1 MAAALITKK
10 RLAGSAIAM
19 LLAVAALLGAG
30 AGVESDGYA
39 LFRAFLPRHTPNPDV
54 VVVGIGPA
62 DLDRFGDWPWPRD
75 LLAGVTDRLAAAH
88 ARVIAFTPAFA
99 APQNVETLNY
109 LQRLGTSSRIRSSG
123 EMSRVVTQ
131 IRDALDTDAAF
142 ATSMRRAHNVILS
155 AHSEIAEQSAAV
167 AGLPQN
173 AVIGSDDHTG
183 MLSKVFGPLPA
194 PLHPP
199 IPALSTAAVS
209 IGYLDDSNNV
219 SAQPLIVRDQNQL
232 VASLPL
238 LVAAQMGAS
247 SSPTITLQKTGGIA
261 LDDVRIPTDAH
272 LRAYARTY
280 ESNGQSAIPLYAF
293 SDVYGGAASPDRFAG
308 KAVLIGLTGGGQT
321 APVIRTADMV
331 SSILNREV
339 VAAPFW
345 VWWLRGLMVLA
356 ICAWLGFGLA
366 RLGTIA
372 SVSITAVLL
381 ILLANLEFMPLMAHV
396 VWIPLAFPLLLLVI
410 GHIGWLLWCRLRSV
424 AGASSLE
431 LSDANRQL
439 AEAYQQLGRYDDAF
453 DTFRRCRPSK
463 AVCDGMLRLGQDHER
478 HRRYADAVE
487 VYEEL
492 NRIEPGF
499 DNVAAH
505 LEQLRQFETTPT
517 LMGARRGAASN
528 LILAG
533 GLQKPTL
540 GRYQVI
546 KEIGRG
552 AMGVVYLGRDPESG
566 RTVAIKTMS
575 LAEGFDG
582 RVLEEVSQRFYRE
595 AETAGRLN
603 HPNIVTVYDVGDDQ
617 GLAYIAMDFLSGEPL
632 EEYAVPGKL
641 LPMDEAL
648 AVVIK
653 VAEALDYAHSQN
665 VVHRDIKP
673 GNILYERETG
683 RLKITDFGIASL
695 TDVSKTRTGTILGSP
710 SYMSPEQVAGRN
722 VDGRSDLYS
731 LGVTLYQLLRGD
743 LPFESTSLTGLMFKI
758 ANETHPDVTFLRPDI
773 PPAIKAVIDKAL
785 QKNAAARFQTG
796 AEMVKALRACQSKF
810 KSTNR

>member
-10 RLAGSAIAM
+10 RLAGSAIA
-19 LLAVAALLGAG
+19 LLFAVFALVGAG
-30 AGVESDGYA
+30 AGIESDGYA
-39 LFRAFLPRHTPNPDV
+39 VARAFLPEHTPNPDV

-75 LLAGVTDRLAAAH
+75 LLAGLTNRLAASH
-88 ARVIAFTPAFA
+88 ARVIAFTPALA
-99 APQNVETLNY
+99 AAQNARTLEY
-109 LQRLGTSSRIRSSG
+109 LRRLGTTSRIRSDA
-123 EMSRVVTQ
+123 EMSRVVGQ
-131 IRDALDTDAAF
+131 IRDALDSDAAF
-142 ATSMRRAHNVILS
+142 ADSMQRARDVILS
-155 AHSEIAEQSAAV
+155 AHAQVAAQG
-167 AGLPQN
+167 AAAALPPN
-173 AVIGSDDHTG
+173 AVIGRDNRSG
-183 MLSKVFGPLPA
+183 VFSNVFGPLSI

-199 IPALSTAAVS
+199 TPALSTAAAA
-209 IGYLDDSNNV
+209 IGYLDESGGD
-219 SAQPLIVRDQNQL
+219 SAQPLVVRDHDQL
-232 VASLPL
+232 VAALPL
-238 LVAAQMGAS
+238 LIATQMSAS
-247 SSPTITLQKTGGIA
+247 SNSGITLQKTGGIT
-261 LDDVRIPTDAH
+261 LNGIHIPTDAH

-280 ESNGQSAIPLYAF
+280 EQNGRSNIPLYEF
-293 SDVYGGAASPDRFAG
+293 SDVYDGNARADNFAG
-308 KAVLIGLTGGGQT
+308 KAVLVGLTAAGSR
-321 APVIRTADMV
+321 APVIKAANMV

-345 VWWLRGLMVLA
+345 VWWLRALIVLV
-356 ICAWLGFGLA
+356 ICAWLGFGLV

-372 SVSITAVLL
+372 SVSVTAVLM
-381 ILLANLEFMPLMAHV
+381 ILLANIEFIPLLARG
-396 VWIPLAFPLLLLVI
+396 VWIPLTSPLMLLVV
-410 GHIGWLLWCRLRSV
+410 GHVGWLLWCRLRSV

-431 LSDANRQL
+431 LSDINRQL
-439 AEAYQQLGRYDDAF
+439 ADAYQQLGRYDDAF
-453 DTFRRCRPSK
+453 DIYRRCRPSK

-478 HRRYADAVE
+478 HRRYADAID

-492 NRIEPGF
+492 NRVAPGYG
-499 DNVAAH
+499 NVTAH
-505 LEQLRQFETTPT
+505 LEKLREFETTPT
-517 LMGARRGAASN
+517 LMGARRSAARN
-528 LILAG
+528 LIFEG

-552 AMGVVYLGRDPESG
+552 AMGVVYLGRDPKIG

-575 LAEGFDG
+575 LADEFDG

-603 HPNIVTVYDVGDDQ
+603 HPNIVTIYDVGDDQ

-632 EEYAVPGKL
+632 EDYAVPGKL

-695 TDVSKTRTGTILGSP
+695 TDVSRTRTGTILGSP
-710 SYMSPEQVAGRN
+710 SYMSPEQVAGRK

-743 LPFESTSLTGLMFKI
+743 LPFESNSLTGLMFKI

-773 PPAIKAVIDKAL
+773 PATIKTVVDKAL
-785 QKNAAARFQTG
+785 QKNATARFQTG
-796 AEMVKALRACQSKF
+796 AEMANALRACQGKF
-810 KSTNR
+810 KSTSR